1 LSRRIAVY
9 APDDSGYMQGMTEP
23 DASPAAERDWVPATL
38 RGWAGRCPACGARTL
53 FTAYLK
59 MAPACSACGT
69 GFERYRADD
78 APAYFV
84 IFIVGHIIVPL
95 VLVVEKLYQPALWVH
110 GLLWMPLCIG
120 LSLWLLP
127 HVKGA
132 IIGVLWALRVRSRPV

>member
-1 LSRRIAVY
+1 MKEI
-9 APDDSGYMQGMTEP
+9 
-23 DASPAAERDWVPATL
+23 DAHAEADRDWMPAML
-38 RGWAGRCPACGARTL
+38 RGWAGRCPSCGARTL

-59 MAPACSACGT
+59 MTPACAACGT
-69 GFERYRADD
+69 PFEPYRADD

-95 VLVVEKLYQPALWVH
+95 VLLVEKLYEPALWLHAV
-110 GLLWMPLCIG
+110 LWLPLCIG

-132 IIGVLWALRVRSRPV
+132 VIGVLWALRVRSRQPL